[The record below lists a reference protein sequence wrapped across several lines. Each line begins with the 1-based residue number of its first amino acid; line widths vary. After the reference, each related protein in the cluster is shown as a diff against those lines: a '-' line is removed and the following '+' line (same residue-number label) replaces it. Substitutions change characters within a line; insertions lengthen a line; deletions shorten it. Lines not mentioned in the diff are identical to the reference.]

1 MKMPDFLIYSVFQR
15 QDDRIRNNITDRA
28 IQISTGKKYKNISDN
43 PSATYNVNQ
52 LKQEISQL
60 SQFSRN
66 RLFADIN
73 LTYVDYA
80 LGKMS
85 DRVKALYTK
94 TIQAKKDIVKP
105 EQREAMAAEFREGID
120 FLLDMANEK
129 LGENYVFSGTALT
142 TKPFDTNYAY
152 RGGKESFKVQIGT
165 DNKVDVFKSGE
176 RVFTTNVYELD
187 TTFNSPTDT
196 FTLGGD
202 GQATL
207 NLTYKGTT
215 YSITYDN
222 NAADP
227 TNPSN
232 LQELVDAINNA
243 TGERIRAFA
252 HQLEDGTYTLRLI
265 PEDTLEPINI
275 SFSNVG
281 DPSEQLG
288 NFTQKSVFEIVD
300 RVYRKLGEGM
310 SPDDS
315 DVMAMQRSYDKIVYE
330 RSDTGSLLSSVK
342 QTQETMEFKDQE
354 LRREKSEVEDADVS
368 ESIYEYTKYRTA
380 YEALMRIVADTKDL
394 TILRYL

>member
-15 QDDRIRNNITDRA
+15 QDDRIRRNITDRG
-28 IQISTGKKYKNISDN
+28 IEISTGRKYKNISDN
-43 PSATYNVNQ
+43 PSATYNINQ
-52 LKQEISQL
+52 LKQELSQL

-73 LTYVDYA
+73 LTYVDYS

-85 DRVKALYTK
+85 DRIKELYTK
-94 TIQAKKDIVKP
+94 TIQAKKDIVRP
-105 EQREAMAAEFREGID
+105 DQRKAMAAEFEDALG

-129 LGENYVFSGTALT
+129 LGENYIFSGTALT
-142 TKPFDTNYAY
+142 TKPFDSNYRY
-152 RGGKESFKVQIGT
+152 LGGSENFQVQIGT
-165 DNKVDVFKSGE
+165 DNKVDVFKNGE
-176 RVFTTNVYELD
+176 RVFTTNVMELD
-187 TTFNSPTDT
+187 TNFNAPTDT
-196 FTLGGD
+196 FALGGD

-207 NLTYKGTT
+207 NITYRGTT

-243 TGERIRAFA
+243 SGGEFKAFA
-252 HQLEDGTYTLRLI
+252 HQLEDGTYTLRII
-265 PEDTLEPINI
+265 PEDSVEQLSI
-275 SFSNVG
+275 SFTGVG

-288 NFTQKSVFEIVD
+288 NFTQKNIFEIVD
-300 RVYRKLGEGM
+300 RVYKKLAAGL

-315 DVMAMQRSYDKIVYE
+315 DIMAVQRSYDKVVYE
-330 RSDTGSLLSSVK
+330 RSDTGSLLASVK

-354 LRREKSEVEDADVS
+354 LRREKSEVEDADLS

-394 TILRYL
+394 TILRYI